1 MSDSVHHHVVMKQ
14 PMWPQVQFL
23 ITGPEKLLFRQLH
36 AQGLQELLCR
46 PLPAQ
51 DCQEAIVQA
60 IAC

>member
-1 MSDSVHHHVVMKQ
+1 MKQ